1 MKILLAE
8 DETAMQRAIQAFLG
22 IYQYEVD
29 LASDGAEA
37 VKMAE
42 DGLYDCYVFD
52 IMMPNLNGI
61 DALKKLRNAGD
72 TTPAIFLT
80 AKVEVDDRVNGLE
93 AGADDYLTKPF
104 AMKELL
110 ARVRSVTRRAE
121 DYTPTTLSFGRVEF
135 DTENDTLTCD
145 SAIQLSSPEGRMI
158 RYFLLN
164 PGKSIPAKTLYH
176 HVWNEKKN
184 AEEDDAYQ
192 IVWIYISYLNQKLD
206 AIGAD
211 AVIAGEASG
220 PFNLVAKESRA
231 HG

>member
-1 MKILLAE
+1 
-8 DETAMQRAIQAFLG
+8 
-22 IYQYEVD
+22 
-29 LASDGAEA
+29 
-37 VKMAE
+37 MAE
-42 DGLYDCYVFD
+42 NHFSETVEALFRGMDTFVTSKTVVGNAVRLDEDTV
-52 IMMPNLNGI
+52 ME
-61 DALKKLRNAGD
+61 DA
-72 TTPAIFLT
+72 
-80 AKVEVDDRVNGLE
+80 LE

-176 HVWNEKKN
+176 HVWNDKKN

-211 AVIAGEASG
+211 AVISGEASG
-220 PFNLVAKESRA
+220 PFCLIQKE
-231 HG
+231 

>member
-8 DETAMQRAIQAFLG
+8 DESAMQRAIQAFLG

-29 LASDGAEA
+29 LASNGAEA
-37 VKMAE
+37 VEKAE
-42 DGLYDCYVFD
+42 TGLYDCYIFD
-52 IMMPNLNGI
+52 IMMPKLNGI
-61 DALKKLRNAGD
+61 DVLKRLRNAGD

-110 ARVRSVTRRAE
+110 ARIRSVTRRAE
-121 DYTPTTLSFGRVEF
+121 DYTPTSLSFGRVQI
-135 DTENDTLTCD
+135 DAENDTLSCD

-164 PGKSIPAKTLYH
+164 PGKSIPAKTLYR
-176 HVWNEKKN
+176 HVWSDKEVS
-184 AEEDDAYQ
+184 ADEDEYQ

-211 AVIAGEASG
+211 AVISGEASG
-220 PFNLVAKESRA
+220 PFCLIQKE
-231 HG
+231 